1 MILCPETLAVYPNKT
16 LLECETEV
24 ATTALNVPKAVSTVM
39 LEEFTAEALLGNCQD
54 VAPNAGGLQPTEMLS
69 KPAVF
74 PDDDALARL
83 EIIVNEKLVALLL
96 LLFTRKLGSPRLD
109 VCGPPNPKEGK
120 G

>member
-1 MILCPETLAVYPNKT
+1 
-16 LLECETEV
+16 
-24 ATTALNVPKAVSTVM
+24 
-39 LEEFTAEALLGNCQD
+39 
-54 VAPNAGGLQPTEMLS
+54 MLS
-69 KPAVF
+69 KTAVF